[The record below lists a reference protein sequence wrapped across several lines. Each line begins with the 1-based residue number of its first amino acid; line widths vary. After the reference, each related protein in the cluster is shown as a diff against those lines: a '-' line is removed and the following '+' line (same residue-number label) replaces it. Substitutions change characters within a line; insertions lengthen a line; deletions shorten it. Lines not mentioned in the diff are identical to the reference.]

1 MVSLRQQPLLLVALC
16 ALSLGLCPGCP
27 EPVPPGDGDG
37 NGTALV
43 SLKVFASNTNG
54 AAGIAVRESD
64 GGVFIVGDDGLF
76 GPIESGDDVSQLT
89 PIGATNLLS
98 ADIYDSDQSDY
109 SLAIAG
115 NGEFWIASSCC
126 GTLGVVPAAGGDAE
140 PFTGLIDGNPPTNI
154 FPDALVVVPSN
165 ANFSGFD
172 AGDILAGEDTSFSR
186 LAAIDPATRT
196 VTSIANPSTTNRHAN
211 ALAFD
216 AAGNLFTARAGT
228 ALTSAG
234 LQQIDSDGAPTAVDG
249 TLGLAANDM
258 VVLANGDI
266 LIRGTLALTG
276 GSSFR
281 GLLILDA
288 TSGELLE
295 ALEISASDASS
306 SDDLVLLP
314 DGTVLMTQPNLNRVV
329 TVNFLR

>member
-1 MVSLRQQPLLLVALC
+1 MRNRYQPMFMTALC
-16 ALSLGLCPGCP
+16 AVSLGLCPGCP
-27 EPVPPGDGDG
+27 EPVTPGDGD
-37 NGTALV
+37 GTALV
-43 SLKVFASNTNG
+43 SLEVFASNTNG
-54 AAGIAVRESD
+54 AAGIAVRGSD

-76 GPIESGDDVSQLT
+76 GPLEAGDNVSMLN

-98 ADIYDSDQSDY
+98 ADLFDSDQSDY

-115 NGEFWIASSCC
+115 DGEFWIASSCC
-126 GTLGVVPAAGGDAE
+126 GTLGVVPPAGGDAE

-154 FPDALVVVPSN
+154 FPDALVVVPNN
-165 ANFSGFD
+165 ANFSSFA

-196 VTSIANPSTTNRHAN
+196 VTSIANPSATNRNAN

-216 AAGNLFTARAGT
+216 ADGSLFTARAGT

-234 LQQIDSDGAPTAVDG
+234 LQQIGSNGAPTAVDG

-288 TSGELLE
+288 ASGTLLE
-295 ALEISASDASS
+295 ALEISAGDASA

-329 TVNFLR
+329 KINFLP